1 MAIRWK
7 LREYIEQHNLSA
19 LSVELKAGIGRNS
32 IYRLT
37 RADGPRLIDRETLA
51 KVIRA
56 LRELTNGNVEVS
68 DLLEYSEDYEQH

>member
-37 RADGPRLIDRETLA
+37 RSDGPRLIDRETLD

-56 LRELTNGNVEVS
+56 LRELTGSTVEVS
-68 DLLEYSEDYEQH
+68 DLLEYSDDQDRL